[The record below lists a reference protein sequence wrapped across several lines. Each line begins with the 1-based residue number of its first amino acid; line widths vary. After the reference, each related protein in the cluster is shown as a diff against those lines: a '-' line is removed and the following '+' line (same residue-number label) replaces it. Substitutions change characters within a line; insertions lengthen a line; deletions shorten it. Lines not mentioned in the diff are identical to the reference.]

1 MAITDGPAA
10 VFDPEGIDPDE
21 LGLLVLK
28 SNLDAFKPEKL
39 KGDGAYI
46 VYAKP
51 EIIEGIERHRMVS
64 CHNGKLTE
72 KMLIRDEFMKLF
84 QNNLY
89 NYADI
94 FIPCGG
100 RPSTIEISNWQD
112 YCPGGK
118 NSSLAIVE
126 GANSF
131 ITPAARN
138 KLQEVGV
145 WIVKDASANKCGVIT
160 SSYEIL
166 SGLMLDPEEFK
177 SVKKELVAEIMT
189 CLKNSTCREADWLF
203 AQFKVSG
210 IKLTELTEQLSR
222 QINAKNVAISNYL
235 TTHPQLIQD
244 KIILEHLPEIFR
256 KNFSNRLD
264 RIPAEYKKAI
274 VAVELA
280 TRIVYRQS
288 DSLENEIKSV
298 L

>member
-1 MAITDGPAA
+1 
-10 VFDPEGIDPDE
+10 
-21 LGLLVLK
+21 VLK

-39 KGDGAYI
+39 KGEGAYI
-46 VYAKP
+46 AYAKP
-51 EIIEGIERHRMVS
+51 ETVEGIERHRTIS
-64 CHNGKLTE
+64 RRGGNLIE
-72 KMLIRDEFMKLF
+72 KMLSRDEFMKLF

-100 RPSTIEISNWQD
+100 RPSTIDISNWQN

-131 ITPAARN
+131 ITPAARD
-138 KLQEVGV
+138 KLQDVGIWV
-145 WIVKDASANKCGVIT
+145 VKDASANKCGVIT

-166 SGLMLDPEEFK
+166 SGLMLDTEEFK
-177 SVKKELVAEIMT
+177 KIKKELVAEIMN
-189 CLKNSTCREADWLF
+189 CLKNSACREADWLF
-203 AQFKVSG
+203 SQFKVSG
-210 IKLTELTEQLSR
+210 RKLTELTEQLSR
-222 QINAKNVAISNYL
+222 QINAKNVAISHYL
-235 TTHPQLIQD
+235 TTHPELIQD
-244 KIILEHLPEIFR
+244 EIILQHLPGIFR
-256 KNFSNRLD
+256 KKFSDRLN

-288 DSLENEIKSV
+288 DSLEHEIKSV

>member
-210 IKLTELTEQLSR
+210 TKLTDLTEQLSR

-256 KNFSNRLD
+256 KNFNNRLD